1 MPSAAK
7 KDLSRYR
14 TNRQSEVES
23 AALYRA
29 MQSVEKNPQVAD
41 VYGRLA
47 SVEEAHAEFWHKR
60 IVAAGGKDTLV
71 KPGFRS
77 RALIWIARRFGP
89 ETVLPVVATL
99 ETMDR
104 DNYDQQVESS
114 GTAMPAQERSHAR
127 LLTQLAG
134 QRNIAWN
141 GALFARLE
149 GRHGAGGG
157 NALRAAILGA
167 NDGLVSNLS
176 LVMGVAG
183 AAFSGQTVLIT
194 GLAGLLAGSCSMA
207 MGEWLSVQ
215 SARELYTE
223 QIATEADELTEF
235 PEEEKEELVL
245 IYRAKGFAPEE
256 ARAIVDRVMR
266 NKGTALDTLVR
277 EELGINP
284 EDLGGSAWTA
294 AASSFFVFMV
304 GAIIPVLPFLFLHGT
319 NAVVVSAAASAV
331 ALFLIG
337 AVTSLFTARGA
348 WFSGMRQLLI
358 GAAAAAVTYGAGHLF
373 GVATGG

>member
-1 MPSAAK
+1 MASATK
-7 KDLSRYR
+7 KDVARYR
-14 TNRQSEVES
+14 HNMQAEVES
-23 AALYRA
+23 GALYRA
-29 MQSVEKNPQVAD
+29 MQSVEKNTQVSE

-47 SVEEAHAEFWHKR
+47 AVEEGHAEFWRKR
-60 IVAAGGKDTLV
+60 LIAAGAD
-71 KPGFRS
+71 PGPVRRGLRA
-77 RALIWIARRFGP
+77 RALIWIAKRFGP

-104 DNYDQQVESS
+104 DHYDQQAESS
-114 GTAMPAQERSHAR
+114 GTSMPAQERSHAR

-141 GALFARLE
+141 GALFSRLE

-183 AAFSGQTVLIT
+183 ASFSGEAVLVA

-223 QIATEADELTEF
+223 QIATEADELLEF
-235 PEEEKEELVL
+235 PDEEKEELAL
-245 IYRAKGFAPEE
+245 IYRAKGFSAEE
-256 ARAIVDRVMR
+256 ARSIADRVMR
-266 NKGTALDTLVR
+266 NQGTALDTLVR

-284 EDLGGSAWTA
+284 DDLGGSAWTA
-294 AASSFFVFMV
+294 AASSFGVFTI
-304 GAIIPVLPFLFLHGT
+304 GAIVPVLPFFVLEGSA
-319 NAVVVSAAASAV
+319 AVAASAAASAV

-337 AVTSLFTARGA
+337 AITSLFTARGA
-348 WFSGMRQLLI
+348 WFSGTRQLLI

-373 GVATGG
+373 GVAVSG

>member
-1 MPSAAK
+1 MIPK
-7 KDLSRYR
+7 KADLSRYR
-14 TNRQSEVES
+14 ANLQSEIDS

-29 MQSVEKNPQVAD
+29 MQAVEKAPQIAE

-47 SVEEAHAEFWHKR
+47 AVEEGHAEFWRKR
-60 IVAAGGKDTLV
+60 IEAAGRPTARPAPSL
-71 KPGFRS
+71 RA
-77 RALIWIARRFGP
+77 RALIRIARRFGP

-99 ETMDR
+99 ESMDR
-104 DNYDQQVESS
+104 DVYDQQRESK

-127 LLTQLAG
+127 LLAEMAG
-134 QRNIAWN
+134 RRNVTWN
-141 GALFARLE
+141 GALFSRLE

-183 AAFSGQTVLIT
+183 AAFSEQTLLIT

-207 MGEWLSVQ
+207 MGEWLSVTG
-215 SARELYTE
+215 ARELYTQ
-223 QIATEADELTEF
+223 QIATEEDELAEF
-235 PEEEKEELVL
+235 PDEEKEELVL
-245 IYRAKGFAPEE
+245 IYLAKGLDREE
-256 ARAIVDRVMR
+256 ANSIAERVMN
-266 NKGTALDTLVR
+266 NKGAALDTLVR

-284 EDLGGSAWTA
+284 DDLGGSAWAA
-294 AASSFFVFMV
+294 AASSFVVFTI
-304 GAIIPVLPFLFLHGT
+304 GAIIPVLPFLLLKGPD
-319 NAVVVSAAASAV
+319 AVLAAAAASAV
-331 ALFLIG
+331 ALFAIG

-348 WFSGMRQLLI
+348 WFSGLRQLMI

-373 GVATGG
+373 GVAVSG

>member
-1 MPSAAK
+1 VNPK
-7 KDLSRYR
+7 KADLARYR
-14 TNRQSEVES
+14 SNRQAEVES

-29 MQSVEKNPQVAD
+29 MQAVEKNAQVAE

-47 SVEEAHAEFWHKR
+47 AVEEAHAEFWHKR
-60 IVAAGGKDTLV
+60 LVAAGVGGAPA
-71 KPGFRS
+71 KPGLRA
-77 RALIWIARRFGP
+77 RALIWIAHRFGP

-104 DNYDQQVESS
+104 DHYDQQAESS

-141 GALFARLE
+141 GALFSRLE

-183 AAFSGQTVLIT
+183 AAFSEQTVLIT

-223 QIATEADELTEF
+223 QIATEADELAEF
-235 PEEEKEELVL
+235 PDEEKEELIL
-245 IYRAKGFAPEE
+245 IYRAKGFSIDE
-256 ARAIVDRVMR
+256 ARSIVERVMR
-266 NKGTALDTLVR
+266 SKATALDTLVR

-284 EDLGGSAWTA
+284 EDLGGSAWA
-294 AASSFFVFMV
+294 AAGSSFAVFMV
-304 GAIIPVLPFLFLHGT
+304 GAAIPVLPFLFLSGA
-319 NAVVVSAAASAV
+319 NAVAASALASAA

-337 AVTSLFTARGA
+337 AITSLFTARGA
-348 WFSGMRQLLI
+348 LYSGLRQLAI
-358 GAAAAAVTYGAGHLF
+358 GAVAALVTYGAGHLF
-373 GVATGG
+373 GVAVSG

>member
-1 MPSAAK
+1 MSRK

-47 SVEEAHAEFWHKR
+47 AVEEAHAEFWHKR
-60 IVAAGGKDTLV
+60 IVAAGGKDTPV

-245 IYRAKGFAPEE
+245 IYRAKGFTPEE
-256 ARAIVDRVMR
+256 ARSIVDRVMR

-337 AVTSLFTARGA
+337 VVTSLFTARGA

-373 GVATGG
+373 GVATAG

>member
-1 MPSAAK
+1 MQA
-7 KDLSRYR
+7 
-14 TNRQSEVES
+14 EVES
-23 AALYRA
+23 GALYRA
-29 MQSVEKNPQVAD
+29 MQSVEKNAQVAE

-47 SVEEAHAEFWHKR
+47 AVEEAHAEFWHKR
-60 IVAAGGKDTLV
+60 LVAAGVKAPLP
-71 KPGFRS
+71 KPGLRS
-77 RALIWIARRFGP
+77 RALMWIARRFGP

-104 DNYDQQVESS
+104 DTYDQQAESS
-114 GTAMPAQERSHAR
+114 GTQMPAQERSHAR

-141 GALFARLE
+141 GALFSRLE

-194 GLAGLLAGSCSMA
+194 GMAGLLAGSCSMA

-223 QIATEADELTEF
+223 QIATEADELAEF
-235 PEEEKEELVL
+235 PEEEKEELIL

-256 ARAIVDRVMR
+256 ARSIVERVMR
-266 NKGTALDTLVR
+266 TQGTALDTLVR

-284 EDLGGSAWTA
+284 DDLGGSAWAA
-294 AASSFFVFMV
+294 AASSFAVFMV
-304 GAIIPVLPFLFLHGT
+304 GAIIPVLPFLFFEGT
-319 NAVVVSAAASAV
+319 TAVVAAALASAV

-348 WFSGMRQLLI
+348 WFSGARQLLI

-373 GVATGG
+373 GVTVGG

>member
-1 MPSAAK
+1 MKPTRS
-7 KDLSRYR
+7 DLARYR
-14 TNRQSEVES
+14 SNLQSEVES

-29 MQSVEKNPQVAD
+29 MQAVEKNPQVAE

-47 SVEEAHAEFWHKR
+47 AVEEGHAGFWRKR
-60 IVAAGGKDTLV
+60 LEAAGVNVRPST
-71 KPGFRS
+71 PGI
-77 RALIWIARRFGP
+77 RARGLMWIARRFGA
-89 ETVLPVVATL
+89 ETVLPAVATL

-104 DNYDQQVESS
+104 DVYDQQREAS

-127 LLTQLAG
+127 LLTELTG
-134 QRNIAWN
+134 RRNIAWN
-141 GALFARLE
+141 GALFSRLE

-183 AAFSGQTVLIT
+183 AAFSAQTVLVT
-194 GLAGLLAGSCSMA
+194 GLAGLLAGCCSMA

-215 SARELYTE
+215 GARELYTR
-223 QIATEADELTEF
+223 QIATEEDELSEF
-235 PEEEKEELVL
+235 PEEEKEELIL
-245 IYRAKGFAPEE
+245 IYRAKGLPPEE
-256 ARAIVDRVMR
+256 ARAIAERLMAQ
-266 NKGTALDTLVR
+266 KGAALSALVR

-284 EDLGGSAWTA
+284 DDLGGSAWA
-294 AASSFFVFMV
+294 AATSSFFVFMM
-304 GAIIPVLPFLFLHGT
+304 GAIIPVLPFVFLEG
-319 NAVVVSAAASAV
+319 NAAVGVSAAASAV
-331 ALFLIG
+331 ALFAIG

-348 WFSGMRQLLI
+348 WFSGARQLAI

-373 GVATGG
+373 GVTVAG

>member
-1 MPSAAK
+1 MSK
-7 KDLSRYR
+7 KQDLSRYR
-14 TNRQSEVES
+14 SNLQTEIDS

-29 MQSVEKNPQVAD
+29 MQATEKNPQVAE

-47 SVEEAHAEFWHKR
+47 AVEEGHAEFWRKR
-60 IVAAGGKDTLV
+60 VIAVGGTPV
-71 KPGFRS
+71 KAPGWRA

-104 DNYDQQVESS
+104 DVYDQQLESKS
-114 GTAMPAQERSHAR
+114 TAMPAEERSHAR
-127 LLTQLAG
+127 LLTELTG
-134 QRNIAWN
+134 RRNIAWD
-141 GALFARLE
+141 GALFSRLE

-183 AAFSGQTVLIT
+183 AAFSEQTVLIT
-194 GLAGLLAGSCSMA
+194 GIAGLLAGSCSMA

-215 SARELYTE
+215 GARELYAK

-235 PEEEKEELVL
+235 PEEEKEELIL
-245 IYRAKGFAPEE
+245 IYRAKGMGLEE
-256 ARAIVDRVMR
+256 ARAIAERVMG
-266 NKGTALDTLVR
+266 KKDAALDTLVR

-284 EDLGGSAWTA
+284 ADLGGSAWA
-294 AASSFFVFMV
+294 AAISSFCVFML
-304 GAIIPVLPFLFLHGT
+304 GAIIPVVPFMFLKGSD
-319 NAVVVSAAASAV
+319 AVLASAAASAV

-337 AVTSLFTARGA
+337 AVTSLFTSRSA
-348 WFSGMRQLLI
+348 WFSGVRQLLI